1 MANLVEMNATMT
13 CPHQGR
19 IMPSGSAPSA
29 RVSLGGQPA
38 LKGTAPVYTLPA
50 VRLPPPT
57 EHRSPV
63 PRRNGRST
71 RPGCESKGMPALLS
85 ISTGVTIGPLGM
97 QGAPSVMMSQV
108 RVTGQ

>member
-38 LKGTAPVYTLPA
+38 LKGTAPVYTIAGCAFTTPDGTPKPCTTA
-50 VRLPPPT
+50 QWTVNATRVRI
-57 EHRSPV
+57 E
-63 PRRNGRST
+63 
-71 RPGCESKGMPALLS
+71 GMPALLS